1 MDRQRW
7 SWVVLGTVVVA
18 VAGWW
23 FVLRSDAP
31 PAPDLA
37 TAAETAAAAPVTTT
51 ATPTT
56 AAPTTTA
63 TPTTAAPTTTAA
75 PGPAG
80 TWTVDP
86 TIGSFNDYTSNYVG
100 YRVNEVLGNGIG
112 ATTAVGRTP
121 LVTGTVELSNDA
133 LVAAE
138 IVADLR
144 GLRSDKSFRDGK
156 VQATLNTDEHPRATF
171 TLEDPVA
178 LGDIH
183 GDGASVEVT
192 AAGTLTVNGL
202 TAEMEVEVS
211 AIRVGDVVTVVG
223 SFPIVFIDHGLE
235 APSASIVVSVE
246 DHGTVEFQLF
256 LTR

>member
-1 MDRQRW
+1 MDRRRW
-7 SWVVLGTVVVA
+7 SWVVLGIVVVA

-37 TAAETAAAAPVTTT
+37 TAAETAAAAQTTTT
-51 ATPTT
+51 AVPTTT
-56 AAPTTTA
+56 AAPTTTV
-63 TPTTAAPTTTAA
+63 A

-86 TIGSFNDYTSNYVG
+86 TIGSFNDFTSNYVG

-121 LVTGTVELSNDA
+121 LVTGTVQLSDDS

-171 TLEDPVA
+171 TLEGPVA

-183 GDGASVEVT
+183 GDDASVEVT
-192 AAGTLTVNGL
+192 APGMLTVNGL
-202 TAEMEVEVS
+202 TAEMEVVVS

-223 SFPIVFIDHGLE
+223 SFPIVFIDHGVE

-246 DHGTVEFQLF
+246 EHGTVEFQLF

>member
-1 MDRQRW
+1 M
-7 SWVVLGTVVVA
+7 
-18 VAGWW
+18 
-23 FVLRSDAP
+23 
-31 PAPDLA
+31 
-37 TAAETAAAAPVTTT
+37 
-51 ATPTT
+51 
-56 AAPTTTA
+56 
-63 TPTTAAPTTTAA
+63 
-75 PGPAG
+75 
-80 TWTVDP
+80 
-86 TIGSFNDYTSNYVG
+86 
-100 YRVNEVLGNGIG
+100 LGNGIG

-121 LVTGTVELSNDA
+121 LVTGTVELSDDA

-171 TLEDPVA
+171 TLEGLVA

-183 GDGASVEVT
+183 GDDASVEVT
-192 AAGTLTVNGL
+192 APGMLTVNGL
-202 TAEMEVEVS
+202 TAEMEVEIS

>member
-1 MDRQRW
+1 MDRRRW
-7 SWVVLGTVVVA
+7 SWVVLGIVVVA

-31 PAPDLA
+31 PASDLA
-37 TAAETAAAAPVTTT
+37 TAAETA
-51 ATPTT
+51 T
-56 AAPTTTA
+56 AAQA
-63 TPTTAAPTTTAA
+63 TTTAA

-121 LVTGTVELSNDA
+121 LVTGTVELSDDA

-144 GLRSDKSFRDGK
+144 GLRSDKVYRDGK

-171 TLEDPVA
+171 TLEGLVA

-183 GDGASVEVT
+183 GDDASVEVT
-192 AAGTLTVNGL
+192 APGMLTVNGL
-202 TAEMEVEVS
+202 TAEMEVVVS

-223 SFPIVFIDHGLE
+223 SFPIVFIDHGVE